1 MLKTLS
7 KRLGALK
14 KVSKNTSF
22 KTRKMVA
29 NGIILSKILYLIP
42 LWSGCEN
49 YLLNSLQIVQN
60 KAARLVTK
68 CGKRTPIKSLLSQCG
83 WLSVA
88 QLSVY
93 HSLLLVYKVLSTKS
107 PMYLY
112 TKLQGVQEAKHYE
125 TRFVLNRKRNLS
137 IVLDEESQAESNI
150 AKKSFKYRATSQW
163 NFLPVDIREEQT
175 LKKFKVKLRLWVL
188 HNIPIK

>member
-1 MLKTLS
+1 
-7 KRLGALK
+7 
-14 KVSKNTSF
+14 
-22 KTRKMVA
+22 MVA

-93 HSLLLVYKVLSTKS
+93 HSLLLVYKILSSKS

-112 TKLQGVQEAKHYE
+112 TKLQGAQEARHYE
-125 TRFVLNRKRNLS
+125 TRFVWNRRRNLS
-137 IVLDEESQAESNI
+137 IVLDDESQAGCKI
-150 AKKSFKYRATSQW
+150 AKKSFKYRATDQW
-163 NFLPVDIREEQT
+163 NKLPLSIREEQN
-175 LKKFKVKLRLWVL
+175 LLKFKTKLRLWVL
-188 HNIPIK
+188 KNIPIK